1 MLNEEKIIRMT
12 KLATFEKKEGKKNL
26 SIVNYYRN
34 DYIGFHVLKS
44 IIAVTIS
51 FVAVFALYVFY
62 NFETLMNDIYKMD
75 LMEFGKSVVIIYLC
89 IAAAYGVI
97 TYVVYANR
105 YNRAKKRLKRYYAGL
120 KALEK

>member
-12 KLATFEKKEGKKNL
+12 RLAVFEKNEGKKNL

-44 IIAVTIS
+44 MIAVTIS
-51 FVAVFALYVFY
+51 FVAVFALYIFY

-75 LMEFGKSVVIIYLC
+75 LMEFGKSIVIIYLC